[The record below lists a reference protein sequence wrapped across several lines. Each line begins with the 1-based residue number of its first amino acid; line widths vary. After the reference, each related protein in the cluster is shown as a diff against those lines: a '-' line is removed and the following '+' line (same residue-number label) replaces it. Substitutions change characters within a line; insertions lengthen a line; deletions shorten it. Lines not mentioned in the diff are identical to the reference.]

1 MKSGK
6 VPEVIPLETEK
17 VTAHEAGFTPAL
29 GRPGLTRLY
38 DLAIRLLTREQHWR
52 AELLR
57 RVAPKGGETI
67 LDIGCG
73 TGTFAILLKQATPG
87 ARVIGLDSDP
97 NLLRIAAAKAKKAG
111 AAIEWRQG
119 FSHDAAAFDRSEH
132 KAVSSLVFHQVPL
145 AGKRKGVAAM
155 FQAVRNRG
163 EVHIANYARQP
174 GALMRMLFRL
184 TVQLADGTADTQPNA
199 DGALEAILADLM
211 GKEVQAEA
219 VVRTAT
225 GAISLFRALAPA
237 TPAYPRT
244 QAASNIVITGS

>member
-6 VPEVIPLETEK
+6 IRKPISMETEK

-29 GRPGLTRLY
+29 GRPELTRLY

-57 RVAPKGGETI
+57 RVAPRGGETI
-67 LDIGCG
+67 LDVGCG
-73 TGTFAILLKQATPG
+73 TGTFAILLKQAAPE
-87 ARVIGLDSDP
+87 ARVIGLDPDP
-97 NLLRIAAAKAKKAG
+97 SVLRIAAAKAEKAG

-119 FSHDAAAFDRSEH
+119 FAHDAAAFDRSVD

-145 AGKRKGVAAM
+145 AGKRTGVAAM
-155 FQAVRNRG
+155 FQAVRSGG
-163 EVHIANYARQP
+163 EVHVADYARQP
-174 GALMRMLFRL
+174 GGLMRMLFRL
-184 TVQLADGTADTQPNA
+184 TVQMADGTADTQPNA
-199 DGALEAILADLM
+199 DGALETILADLT
-211 GKEVQAEA
+211 GKAIQAEA

-237 TPAYPRT
+237 IPASATT
-244 QAASNIVITGS
+244 QAASNIVVTGS